1 MLESPLVEVMIESP
15 VRESPVTRAMIKERF
30 TRDYVA
36 GKDKYLLA
44 FDPAALNPGRGSLT
58 FNPYVC
64 HCNSWSCSCGVH
76 MKDEG
81 YDDDGYNSPFDE
93 DHDPF
98 GGVHHSLI
106 EGDPSSEVYDFYRYV
121 DGNPDYL
128 ELPDVPSGNLD
139 AFMPLFAQIALDTYR
154 PFRRK
159 DGPVK
164 LYFVKMGNVCSSPE
178 TKGRPEARMY
188 HFNFWAT
195 YLGPD
200 DNVDPTE
207 LSPNHPLVWN
217 FYAEVFVCDD
227 YGLNRFNVRRCYE
240 VDEEHDKVDYGCNVC
255 ADSNF
260 KPPVLHRYY

>member
-1 MLESPLVEVMIESP
+1 MLESPLMEVMIESP

-36 GKDKYLLA
+36 GRDKYLLA
-44 FDPAALNPGRGSLT
+44 FDPAALNPGRG
-58 FNPYVC
+58 
-64 HCNSWSCSCGVH
+64 
-76 MKDEG
+76 
-81 YDDDGYNSPFDE
+81 DDGYNSPSDE

-106 EGDPSSEVYDFYRYV
+106 EGSPSSDVYQFYRYV

-128 ELPDVPSGNLD
+128 ELPDVASGNLD
-139 AFMPLFAQIALDTYR
+139 AFMPLVAQIALDTYH

-200 DNVDPTE
+200 NNVDPTQ
-207 LSPNHPLVWN
+207 LSPNHPRVGN
-217 FYAEVFVCDD
+217 FYAEVFFCDD
-227 YGLNRFNVRRCYE
+227 YGLNRFNVHRCYE
-240 VDEEHDKVDYGCNVC
+240 VDEEHDKVDRCCDVC

-260 KPPVLHRYY
+260 DPPVLHRYY